1 MPHDGCMAQNGWL
14 DISVPIRPGMIV
26 YEGDPP
32 VEIERATSISGGDP
46 SNVSRLNLGAHT
58 GTHIDAPVHFIEG
71 AAGVEEIDLEALMG
85 PVTVLDATGLS
96 GDIDRAAV
104 QQIGLPADSRR
115 LIFKT
120 QNSGLWDLDHFSS
133 DFIGLT
139 GDAAEA
145 LVEHGVRLVGL
156 DYLSVAPQSDPA
168 PTHVELLGAG
178 VVILEGLDLRAVA
191 PGEYELVCLPLLIP
205 GCDGSPARALL
216 RRL

>member
-1 MPHDGCMAQNGWL
+1 MDPARSRWI

-32 VEIERATSISGGDP
+32 VEVDRAAQISAGDP

-71 AAGVEEIDLEALMG
+71 AAGIEAIDPGALVG
-85 PVTVLDATGLS
+85 PATVVDATTLS
-96 GDIDRAAV
+96 GDIDVAALRDLD
-104 QQIGLPADSRR
+104 LPDRVER
-115 LIFKT
+115 FIFKT
-120 QNSGLWDLDHFSS
+120 ANSRLWDRDEFSP

-139 GDAAEA
+139 EGAARD
-145 LVEHGVRLVGL
+145 LVDRGVRLVGI
-156 DYLSVAPQSDPA
+156 DYLSIAPKADPG
-168 PTHVELLGAG
+168 PTHVALLQAG
-178 VVILEGLDLRAVA
+178 VVILEGLDLRSVD

-205 GCDGSPARALL
+205 GSDGAPARALL